1 MYNKSVHGTRIFKIL
16 FLIIHLSDIYTDTT
30 CLAISIYN
38 SNLYLRVNTIL
49 IIIMCVDYIGIS
61 TPPTPKLSFY
71 AYDAS
76 IGCVIY
82 FLRLGRE
89 KRFPF
94 HFAIFHLN
102 LIWAKCQPPPS
113 LVSVQKKIHTS
124 TSISILNWR
133 KKIERYLFSG
143 VDLRP
148 AILSLNTLEHFG
160 PIGLA
165 VNENILNIRKLL
177 QHITYLQ

>member
-1 MYNKSVHGTRIFKIL
+1 MSTRVYNKSVNGPRIFKIL

-38 SNLYLRVNTIL
+38 SNLYLRVNTL
-49 IIIMCVDYIGIS
+49 LIIMCVDYIGIS
-61 TPPTPKLSFY
+61 NPPTPKLSFY

-113 LVSVQKKIHTS
+113 LVSVQKKKPPPNIYFS
-124 TSISILNWR
+124 LKIR
-133 KKIERYLFSG
+133 KK
-143 VDLRP
+143 
-148 AILSLNTLEHFG
+148 
-160 PIGLA
+160 
-165 VNENILNIRKLL
+165 
-177 QHITYLQ
+177 